1 MSDRKQTPDILAEM
15 LGGEMPAAPAP
26 PASAPPPAPEKPK
39 RAAKPR
45 KTPATSSRQTGKLV
59 TWEYKVVSFQEYRG
73 WRPRYVNGSEL
84 TNWMENPLLD
94 DYLVQMG
101 EEGWELATASSG
113 ERLYGLSDKHQLYFK
128 RPKG

>member
-15 LGGEMPAAPAP
+15 LGGETPTEPPAP
-26 PASAPPPAPEKPK
+26 PPTPKAAK

-45 KTPATSSRQTGKLV
+45 KASSKDKRQSAKPMA
-59 TWEYKVVSFQEYRG
+59 WEYSVVSFQEYRG

-84 TNWMENPLLD
+84 FDWMEGPLLH
-94 DYLVQMG
+94 DYLAQMG
-101 EEGWELATASSG
+101 AEGWELATASSG